1 MIAAGLVEAWLGIRA
16 ERKGL
21 EELATPLSA
30 EDAAEPARVR
40 DPGCVRDIRRCFTG
54 WA

>member
-1 MIAAGLVEAWLGIRA
+1 VMIAAGLVEAWLGIRA

-30 EDAAEPARVR
+30 EDAAEPARV
-40 DPGCVRDIRRCFTG
+40 
-54 WA
+54 